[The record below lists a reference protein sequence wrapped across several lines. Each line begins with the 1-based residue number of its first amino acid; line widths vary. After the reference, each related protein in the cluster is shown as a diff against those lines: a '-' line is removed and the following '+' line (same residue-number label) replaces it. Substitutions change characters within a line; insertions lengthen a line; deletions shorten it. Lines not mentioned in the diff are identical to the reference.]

1 MSFCPTKDIHSVYLD
16 NELPEAY
23 KKEYE
28 AHIES
33 CEKCRKELEAL
44 KALHAAFKADSDSIT
59 PDEHFMDESYNRLLL
74 KMSYSKNTAKSSGRR
89 FVRPAFYLPVAAA
102 AAAAFAL
109 VIPMRTGNKAN
120 VSAPSAAMASA
131 NNQVLSSSP
140 IITIPTNAN
149 NVSFDS
155 GKNLVVS
162 GNIHETVNS
171 SHRQTID
178 NQVLSDNLREIDL
191 LRPDFK
197 EDSISIRI
205 SVPGVG
211 DYPVYAEIKV
221 PRTIISGKSE

>member
-44 KALHAAFKADSDSIT
+44 KALHATFKADSDSIT

-102 AAAAFAL
+102 AAAAFRGTVGFRPGNVAGRFRLERTGGCPVRPAGSAL
-109 VIPMRTGNKAN
+109 VR
-120 VSAPSAAMASA
+120 
-131 NNQVLSSSP
+131 
-140 IITIPTNAN
+140 
-149 NVSFDS
+149 F
-155 GKNLVVS
+155 
-162 GNIHETVNS
+162 
-171 SHRQTID
+171 
-178 NQVLSDNLREIDL
+178 
-191 LRPDFK
+191 
-197 EDSISIRI
+197 ISCRA
-205 SVPGVG
+205 GH
-211 DYPVYAEIKV
+211 
-221 PRTIISGKSE
+221 